1 MVVEEIN
8 DGFLKGKVG
17 HAEVMIPAS
26 KMTEFVEFRK
36 DENVYWIRETACRI
50 DLGSKVRCQVLEVKI
65 DMGTLP
71 FI

>member
-36 DENVYWIRETACRI
+36 D
-50 DLGSKVRCQVLEVKI
+50 
-65 DMGTLP
+65 
-71 FI
+71 